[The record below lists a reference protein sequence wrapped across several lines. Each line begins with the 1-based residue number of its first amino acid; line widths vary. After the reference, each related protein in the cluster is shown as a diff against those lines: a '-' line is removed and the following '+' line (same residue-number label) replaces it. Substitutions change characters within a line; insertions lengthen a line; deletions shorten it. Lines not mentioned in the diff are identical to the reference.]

1 MSFKLPKIKKI
12 KIFIVSTKLIDTHLK
27 RKKFFGILSRHTH
40 INNNYNY
47 LFTYTLANSNNKIIH
62 RRLTLLLASNWYILD
77 NICNLNKLQIFSY
90 KKLCFLRLDYIKI
103 TFLTGIDLALL
114 SLANHSIM
122 SYGTFGMWGALL
134 AGGLVTLPRSH
145 MSEGSIKNIIEAN
158 MSNFEF
164 L

>member
-1 MSFKLPKIKKI
+1 M
-12 KIFIVSTKLIDTHLK
+12 
-27 RKKFFGILSRHTH
+27 
-40 INNNYNY
+40 
-47 LFTYTLANSNNKIIH
+47 
-62 RRLTLLLASNWYILD
+62 
-77 NICNLNKLQIFSY
+77 
-90 KKLCFLRLDYIKI
+90 RLDYIKI